1 MPIWSRRE
9 ILGAGLSVAASSG
22 LALRLGAEEL
32 VSEAGADS
40 LEALA
45 HSKGFHFGTALG
57 NRGLADPRYLEL
69 VRSQCG
75 VVVPENALK
84 MPAIQPVPGEFH
96 FERAE
101 ALLAFAETNKML
113 TRGHCL
119 LWHHPRWLPQWLDG
133 YDFGADPAKSA
144 EKLLT
149 DHIDTTSL
157 HFGKRIV
164 SWDVVNEAVDNVTG
178 DMRETPL
185 SKAMGSPDR
194 VLQTAFHAARA
205 ALPGTELVY
214 NDYMGWETNSA
225 AHRDGVLRL
234 LERFRKTGVPV
245 NTLGLQAHIGS
256 GNQDSN
262 AGRAFDARDEKA
274 WRKFLD
280 DVTGMGYSLAIT
292 EFDVHDA
299 TLPGDFESRD
309 QQVAAL
315 GRAFLDLTLSFK
327 QVNVVMCW
335 GLVDSHSW
343 LQGRSPRKDGMPKR
357 PTPYDN
363 HYLSKPL
370 RGAISAAFRAA
381 PIRKP
386 AAIAGLPV

>member
-1 MPIWSRRE
+1 MPHWSRRE
-9 ILGAGLSVAASSG
+9 VLGTGLSAA
-22 LALRLGAEEL
+22 LAAVPLRAEEL
-32 VSEAGADS
+32 VSESGADS
-40 LEALA
+40 LESLA
-45 HSKGFHFGTALG
+45 HAKGFHFGTALSG
-57 NRGLADPRYLEL
+57 RGLEDPRYLEL

-75 VVVPENALK
+75 VIVPENALK
-84 MPAIQPVPGEFH
+84 MPAIQSVPGEFH

-101 ALLAFAETNKML
+101 ALLVFAETHKL
-113 TRGHCL
+113 LARGHCL
-119 LWHHPRWLPQWLDG
+119 LWHHPRWLPKWLAG
-133 YDFGADPAKSA
+133 YDFGAAPAKAA

-149 DHIDTTSL
+149 DHIGTTAT

-178 DMRETPL
+178 EMRETVL
-185 SKAMGSPDR
+185 SKAMGSPDK
-194 VLQTAFHAARA
+194 VLQTAFQSARA

-225 AHRDGVLRL
+225 AHRGGVLRL

-245 NTLGLQAHIGS
+245 NTLGIQAHIGS

-262 AGRAFDARDEKA
+262 ASRVFDARDEKA
-274 WRKFLD
+274 WRKFLE
-280 DVTGMGYSLAIT
+280 DVTGMGYSLSIT

-299 TLPGDFESRD
+299 TLPGDFDLRD
-309 QQVAAL
+309 KQVAAL

-343 LQGRSPRKDGMPKR
+343 LQGRTPRKDGMPKR

-363 HYLSKPL
+363 HYLSKAL
-370 RGAISAAFRAA
+370 RGAIGAAFRAA

-386 AAIAGLPV
+386 ATIAGIPA